1 MYRLAE
7 YDTMRDIGNARR
19 MTIKME
25 KIRLRSE
32 VMEETT
38 WDLRDL
44 FATDAQWEQE
54 LLSLPD
60 AASDIE
66 TFKGTLGQ
74 SAGQLLACLDAR
86 EALQERIGKTAA
98 YARLKQSEDST
109 NPLNIENAAKAGDIL
124 SNLSSSLSFVNSEIV
139 SLPEGSIEKYMNE
152 LPGLEPYKRSLE
164 RLIEEKAHRL
174 SPETEKVLASLG
186 EVLDSPY
193 RIYQRGK
200 LADMTFDE
208 VLDGEEQSRPLS
220 WSFYENNYEMSPDTK
235 LRRSAYAS
243 FTETLDQ
250 YKNTFAE
257 GYATEVKKQV
267 VLSRLRGYEDVTDML
282 LAPQQVSKEMYNNVL
297 DIIQKELAPHM
308 RRLAALK
315 KRELGLDK
323 LMFCDLKAPLDP
335 EFSPAI
341 TYDEACTLIREALDV
356 LGPEYGEIVERAFND
371 RWVDYADNAGKSTG
385 AFCSS
390 IYGAHSYILISW
402 ANNMRGAFTL
412 AHEVG
417 HAGHFMLAGKYQ
429 RLTNTRPSLYFIEAP
444 STMNEM
450 LLADHLLKRSDHPR
464 MRRWVILQL
473 LNTYYHNF
481 VTHLLEGE
489 LQRRVYALASNDK
502 PITAKTLSELKGA
515 ILSEFWGP
523 ELVVDEGAKLTW
535 MRQPHYYMGL
545 YPYTYAAGL
554 TASTAAAQKIREEG
568 QPAVDRW
575 LEALKSG
582 GSLAPQELMKLAGV
596 DMSGSEPIRTAV
608 SYVGSLVDELERLY
622 S

>member
-1 MYRLAE
+1 M
-7 YDTMRDIGNARR
+7 
-19 MTIKME
+19 
-25 KIRLRSE
+25 
-32 VMEETT
+32 
-38 WDLRDL
+38 
-44 FATDAQWEQE
+44 
-54 LLSLPD
+54 
-60 AASDIE
+60 
-66 TFKGTLGQ
+66 
-74 SAGQLLACLDAR
+74 
-86 EALQERIGKTAA
+86 
-98 YARLKQSEDST
+98 
-109 NPLNIENAAKAGDIL
+109 
-124 SNLSSSLSFVNSEIV
+124 
-139 SLPEGSIEKYMNE
+139 
-152 LPGLEPYKRSLE
+152 
-164 RLIEEKAHRL
+164 
-174 SPETEKVLASLG
+174 
-186 EVLDSPY
+186 DSPY
-193 RIYQRGK
+193 RIYLRGK
-200 LADMTFDE
+200 LADMKFDDA
-208 VLDGEEQSRPLS
+208 LDEEDNNRPLS
-220 WSFYENNYEMSPDTK
+220 WSFYENNYEMSSDTK
-235 LRRSAYAS
+235 LRRSAYAAFS
-243 FTETLDQ
+243 AKLND

-257 GYATEVKKQV
+257 GYAAEVKKQV
-267 VLSRLRGYEDVTDML
+267 VMSRLRGYDDVTDML
-282 LAPQQVSKEMYNNVL
+282 LNSQQVSKEMYNNVL

-341 TYDEACTLIREALDV
+341 TYEEACKLIQEALAV

-417 HAGHFMLAGKYQ
+417 HAGHFMLAGRYQ
-429 RLTNTRPSLYFIEAP
+429 SLTNTRPSLYFIEAP

-450 LLADHLLKRSDHPR
+450 LLADHLLQKSDNPR

-489 LQRRVYALASNDK
+489 LQRRVYALATKDQ
-502 PITAKTLSELKGA
+502 PITAQTLSQLKGD

-523 ELVVDEGAKLTW
+523 DLVIDEGAKLTW

-554 TASTAAAQKIREEG
+554 TASTAAAVLIREEG

-582 GSLAPQELMKLAGV
+582 GSLDPQELMKLAGV
-596 DMSGSEPIRTAV
+596 DMSGPEPIRSAV
-608 SYVGSLVDELERLY
+608 AYVGSLVDELERLY

>member
-1 MYRLAE
+1 
-7 YDTMRDIGNARR
+7 
-19 MTIKME
+19 ME
-25 KIRLRSE
+25 KIRTRAE
-32 VMEETT
+32 VDQETT

-44 FATDAQWEQE
+44 FVTDEEWEQE
-54 LLSLPD
+54 LRLLPE
-60 AASDIE
+60 AAAQIE
-66 TFKGTLGQ
+66 TFKGRLGEG
-74 SAGQLLACLDAR
+74 AEQLLACLDAR
-86 EALQERIGKTAA
+86 EALQERIGKTAS

-109 NPLNIENAAKAGDIL
+109 NPVNIENSAKAGDIL

-139 SLPEGSIEKYMNE
+139 DLPDGTVERYLEE
-152 LPGLEPYKRSLE
+152 LPGLEPYASSLK
-164 RLIEEKAHRL
+164 RLIQEKAHRL
-174 SPETEKVLASLG
+174 TPETEKVLASLG

-193 RIYQRGK
+193 RIYLRGK
-200 LADMTFDE
+200 LADMTFDDA
-208 VLDGEEQSRPLS
+208 LDGEDNNRPLS
-220 WSFYENNYEMSPDTK
+220 WSFYENNYEMSSDTK
-235 LRRSAYAS
+235 LRRSAYAAFS
-243 FTETLDQ
+243 STLNE
-250 YKNTFAE
+250 YKNMFAE

-267 VLSRLRGYEDVTDML
+267 VLSRLRGYDDVTDML
-282 LAPQQVSKEMYNNVL
+282 LSPQQVSKEMYNNVL
-297 DIIQKELAPHM
+297 DIIQQELAPHM

-356 LGPEYGEIVERAFND
+356 LGPEYGEIVERAFSD

-390 IYGAHSYILISW
+390 IYGSHSYILISW

-417 HAGHFMLAGKYQ
+417 HAGHFMLAGRYQ
-429 RLTNTRPSLYFIEAP
+429 KLTNTRPSLYFIEAP

-450 LLADHLLKRSDHPR
+450 LLADHLLKRSDNPR

-489 LQRRVYALASNDK
+489 LQRRVYALATNDE
-502 PITAKTLSELKGA
+502 PITAKTLSQLKGD

-523 ELVVDEGAKLTW
+523 DLVIDEGAKLTW

-554 TASTAAAQKIREEG
+554 TASTAAAQQIREEG
-568 QPAVDRW
+568 QPAIDRW
-575 LEALKSG
+575 LEALKAG
-582 GSLAPQELMKLAGV
+582 GSLTPQELMKLAGV
-596 DMSGSEPIRTAV
+596 DMSGPEPIRSAV
-608 SYVGSLVDELERLY
+608 AYVGSLVDELERLY

>member
-1 MYRLAE
+1 
-7 YDTMRDIGNARR
+7 
-19 MTIKME
+19 ME
-25 KIRLRSE
+25 KIRTRAE
-32 VMEETT
+32 VDQETT

-44 FATDAQWEQE
+44 FVTDVEWEQE
-54 LLSLPD
+54 LRSLPE
-60 AASDIE
+60 AAAQIE
-66 TFKGTLGQ
+66 TFKGRLGEG
-74 SAGQLLACLDAR
+74 AEQLLACLDAR
-86 EALQERIGKTAA
+86 EALQERIGKTAS

-109 NPLNIENAAKAGDIL
+109 NPVNIENSAKAGDIL

-139 SLPEGSIEKYMNE
+139 ELPDGTVERYIQE
-152 LPGLEPYKRSLE
+152 LPGLEPYARSLE
-164 RLIEEKAHRL
+164 RLIREKAHRL
-174 SPETEKVLASLG
+174 TPETEKVLASLG

-193 RIYQRGK
+193 RIYLRGK
-200 LADMTFDE
+200 LADMTFDDA
-208 VLDGEEQSRPLS
+208 LDGEDNNRPLS
-220 WSFYENNYEMSPDTK
+220 WSFYENNYEMSSDTK
-235 LRRSAYAS
+235 LRRSAYAAFS
-243 FTETLDQ
+243 STLND

-267 VLSRLRGYEDVTDML
+267 VLSRLRGYDDVTDML
-282 LAPQQVSKEMYNNVL
+282 LSPQQVSKEMYNNIL
-297 DIIQKELAPHM
+297 DIIQQELAPHM

-341 TYDEACTLIREALDV
+341 TYDEACTLIQEALDV
-356 LGPEYGEIVERAFND
+356 LGPEYGEIVECAFRD

-390 IYGAHSYILISW
+390 IYGSHSYILISW

-417 HAGHFMLAGKYQ
+417 HAGHFMLAGRYQ

-450 LLADHLLKRSDHPR
+450 LLADHLLKRSDNPR

-489 LQRRVYALASNDK
+489 LQRRVYALATNDE
-502 PITAKTLSELKGA
+502 PITAKTLSQLKGD

-523 ELVVDEGAKLTW
+523 DLVIDEGAKLTW

-554 TASTAAAQKIREEG
+554 TASTAAAQQIREEG

-575 LEALKSG
+575 LEALKAG
-582 GSLAPQELMKLAGV
+582 GSLTPQELMKLAGV
-596 DMSGSEPIRTAV
+596 DMSGPEPIRSAV
-608 SYVGSLVDELERLY
+608 AYVGSLVDELERLY

>member
-1 MYRLAE
+1 
-7 YDTMRDIGNARR
+7 
-19 MTIKME
+19 ME
-25 KIRLRSE
+25 KIRTRAE
-32 VMEETT
+32 VNPETT

-44 FATDAQWEQE
+44 FVTDVEWEQE
-54 LLSLPD
+54 LRSLPE
-60 AASDIE
+60 AAAQIE
-66 TFKGTLGQ
+66 TFKGRLGEG
-74 SAGQLLACLDAR
+74 AEQLLACLDAR
-86 EALQERIGKTAA
+86 EALQERIGKTAS

-109 NPLNIENAAKAGDIL
+109 NPVNIENSAKAGDIL

-139 SLPEGSIEKYMNE
+139 DLPDGTVERYLEE
-152 LPGLEPYKRSLE
+152 LPGLEPYARSLE
-164 RLIEEKAHRL
+164 RLIREKEHRL
-174 SPETEKVLASLG
+174 TPETEKVLASLG

-193 RIYQRGK
+193 RIYLRGK
-200 LADMTFDE
+200 LADMTFDDA
-208 VLDGEEQSRPLS
+208 LDGEDNNRPLS
-220 WSFYENNYEMSPDTK
+220 WSFYENNYEMSSDTK
-235 LRRSAYAS
+235 LRRSAYAAFS
-243 FTETLDQ
+243 STLNE

-267 VLSRLRGYEDVTDML
+267 VLSRLRGYDDVTDML
-282 LAPQQVSKEMYNNVL
+282 LSPQQVSKEMYNNVL
-297 DIIQKELAPHM
+297 DIIQQELAPHM

-356 LGPEYGEIVERAFND
+356 LGPEYGEIVERAFSD

-390 IYGAHSYILISW
+390 IYGSHSYILISW

-417 HAGHFMLAGKYQ
+417 HAGHFMLAGRYQ
-429 RLTNTRPSLYFIEAP
+429 KLTNTRPSLYFIEAP

-450 LLADHLLKRSDHPR
+450 LLADHLLKRSDNPR

-489 LQRRVYALASNDK
+489 LQRRVYALATNDE
-502 PITAKTLSELKGA
+502 PITAKTLSQLKGD

-523 ELVVDEGAKLTW
+523 DLVIDEGAKLTW

-554 TASTAAAQKIREEG
+554 TASTAAAQQIREEG

-575 LEALKSG
+575 LEALKAG
-582 GSLAPQELMKLAGV
+582 GSLTPQELMKLAGV
-596 DMSGSEPIRTAV
+596 DMSGPEPIRSAV
-608 SYVGSLVDELERLY
+608 AYVGSLVDELERLY

>member
-1 MYRLAE
+1 
-7 YDTMRDIGNARR
+7 
-19 MTIKME
+19 ME
-25 KIRLRSE
+25 KIRTRAE
-32 VMEETT
+32 VNPETT

-44 FATDAQWEQE
+44 FVTDVEWEQE
-54 LLSLPD
+54 LRSLPQ
-60 AASDIE
+60 AAAQIE
-66 TFKGTLGQ
+66 TFKGRLGEG
-74 SAGQLLACLDAR
+74 AEQLLACLDAR
-86 EALQERIGKTAA
+86 EALQERIGKTAS

-109 NPLNIENAAKAGDIL
+109 NPVNIENSAKAGDIL

-139 SLPEGSIEKYMNE
+139 DLPEGTVERYLEE
-152 LPGLEPYKRSLE
+152 LPGLEPYARSLE
-164 RLIEEKAHRL
+164 RLIREKEHRL
-174 SPETEKVLASLG
+174 TPETEKVLASLG

-193 RIYQRGK
+193 RIYLRGK
-200 LADMTFDE
+200 LADMTFDDA
-208 VLDGEEQSRPLS
+208 LDGEDNNRPLS
-220 WSFYENNYEMSPDTK
+220 WSFYENNYEMSSDTK
-235 LRRSAYAS
+235 LRRSAYAAFS
-243 FTETLDQ
+243 STLNE

-267 VLSRLRGYEDVTDML
+267 VLSRLRGYDDVTDML
-282 LAPQQVSKEMYNNVL
+282 LSPQQVSKEMYNNIL
-297 DIIQKELAPHM
+297 DIIQQELAPHM

-341 TYDEACTLIREALDV
+341 TYDEACILIREALDV
-356 LGPEYGEIVERAFND
+356 LGPEYGEIVERAFSD

-390 IYGAHSYILISW
+390 IYGSHSYILISW

-417 HAGHFMLAGKYQ
+417 HAGHFMLAGRYQ

-450 LLADHLLKRSDHPR
+450 LLADHLLKRSDNPR

-489 LQRRVYALASNDK
+489 LQRRVYARATKDE
-502 PITAKTLSELKGA
+502 PITAKTLSQLKGD

-523 ELVVDEGAKLTW
+523 DLVIDEGAKLTW

-554 TASTAAAQKIREEG
+554 TASTAAAQQIREEG

-575 LEALKSG
+575 LDALKAG
-582 GSLAPQELMKLAGV
+582 GSLTPQELMKLAGV
-596 DMSGSEPIRTAV
+596 DMSGPEPIRSAV
-608 SYVGSLVDELERLY
+608 AYVGSLVDELERLY

>member
-1 MYRLAE
+1 
-7 YDTMRDIGNARR
+7 
-19 MTIKME
+19 ME
-25 KIRLRSE
+25 KIRTRAE
-32 VMEETT
+32 VNPETT
-38 WDLRDL
+38 WDLKDL
-44 FATDAQWEQE
+44 FVTDVEWEQE
-54 LLSLPD
+54 LRSLPL
-60 AASDIE
+60 AAAQIE
-66 TFKGTLGQ
+66 TFKGRLGEG
-74 SAGQLLACLDAR
+74 AEQLLACLDAR
-86 EALQERIGKTAA
+86 EALQERIGKTAS

-109 NPLNIENAAKAGDIL
+109 NPVNIENSAKAGDIL

-139 SLPEGSIEKYMNE
+139 DLPEGTVERYLAE
-152 LPGLEPYKRSLE
+152 LPGLEPYARSLE
-164 RLIEEKAHRL
+164 RLIREKAHRL
-174 SPETEKVLASLG
+174 TPETEKVLASLG

-193 RIYQRGK
+193 RIYLRGK
-200 LADMTFDE
+200 LADMTFDDA
-208 VLDGEEQSRPLS
+208 LDGEDNNRPLS
-220 WSFYENNYEMSPDTK
+220 WSFYENNYEMSSDTK
-235 LRRSAYAS
+235 LRRSAYAAFS
-243 FTETLDQ
+243 STLND

-267 VLSRLRGYEDVTDML
+267 VLSRLRGYDDVTDML
-282 LAPQQVSKEMYNNVL
+282 LSPQQVSKEMYNNIL
-297 DIIQKELAPHM
+297 DIIQQELAPHM

-356 LGPEYGEIVERAFND
+356 LGPEYGEIVERAFSE

-390 IYGAHSYILISW
+390 IYGSHSYILISW

-417 HAGHFMLAGKYQ
+417 HAGHFMLAGRYQ

-450 LLADHLLKRSDHPR
+450 LLADHLLKRSDNPR

-489 LQRRVYALASNDK
+489 LQRRVYARATKDE
-502 PITAKTLSELKGA
+502 PITAKTLSQLKGD

-523 ELVVDEGAKLTW
+523 DLVIDEGAKLTW

-575 LEALKSG
+575 LDALKAG
-582 GSLAPQELMKLAGV
+582 GSLTPQELMKLAGV
-596 DMSGSEPIRTAV
+596 DMSGPEPIRSAV
-608 SYVGSLVDELERLY
+608 AYVGSLVDELERLY

>member
-1 MYRLAE
+1 
-7 YDTMRDIGNARR
+7 
-19 MTIKME
+19 ME
-25 KIRLRSE
+25 KIRTRAE
-32 VMEETT
+32 VNPETT
-38 WDLRDL
+38 WDLKDL
-44 FATDAQWEQE
+44 FVTDVEWEQE
-54 LLSLPD
+54 LRSLPL
-60 AASDIE
+60 AAAQIE
-66 TFKGTLGQ
+66 TFKGRLGEG
-74 SAGQLLACLDAR
+74 AEQLLACLDAR
-86 EALQERIGKTAA
+86 EALQERISKTAS

-109 NPLNIENAAKAGDIL
+109 NPVNIENSAKSGDIL

-139 SLPEGSIEKYMNE
+139 DLPEGTVERYLEE
-152 LPGLEPYKRSLE
+152 LPELEPYARSLE
-164 RLIEEKAHRL
+164 RLIREKAHRL
-174 SPETEKVLASLG
+174 TPETEKVLASLG

-193 RIYQRGK
+193 RIYLRGK
-200 LADMTFDE
+200 LADMTFDDA
-208 VLDGEEQSRPLS
+208 LDGEDNNRPLS
-220 WSFYENNYEMSPDTK
+220 WSFYENNYEMSSDTK
-235 LRRSAYAS
+235 LRRSAYVAFS
-243 FTETLDQ
+243 STLND

-267 VLSRLRGYEDVTDML
+267 VLSRLRGYDDVTDML
-282 LAPQQVSKEMYNNVL
+282 LSPQQVSKEMYNNIL
-297 DIIQKELAPHM
+297 DIIQQELAPHM

-341 TYDEACTLIREALDV
+341 TYDEACILIREALDV
-356 LGPEYGEIVERAFND
+356 LGPEYGEIVERAFRD

-390 IYGAHSYILISW
+390 IYGSHSYILISW

-417 HAGHFMLAGKYQ
+417 HAGHFMLAGRYQ
-429 RLTNTRPSLYFIEAP
+429 RLTNTRPSLYFIETP

-450 LLADHLLKRSDHPR
+450 LLADHLLKRSDNPR

-489 LQRRVYALASNDK
+489 LQRRVYARATNDE
-502 PITAKTLSELKGA
+502 PITAKTLSQLKGD

-523 ELVVDEGAKLTW
+523 DLVIDEGAKLTW

-554 TASTAAAQKIREEG
+554 TASTAAAQQIREEG

-575 LEALKSG
+575 LDALKAG
-582 GSLAPQELMKLAGV
+582 GSLTPQELMKLAGV
-596 DMSGSEPIRTAV
+596 DMSGPEPIRSAV
-608 SYVGSLVDELERLY
+608 AYVGSLVDELERLY

>member
-1 MYRLAE
+1 MN
-7 YDTMRDIGNARR
+7 IGKE
-19 MTIKME
+19 TVKMV
-25 KIRLRSE
+25 KIRTRAE
-32 VMEETT
+32 VMEEAT

-44 FATDAQWEQE
+44 FATDAEWEQE
-54 LLSLPD
+54 LMSLPE
-60 AASDIE
+60 AAAHIE
-66 TFKGTLGQ
+66 TFQGSLGQ
-74 SAGQLLACLDAR
+74 GAQQLLACLEAR
-86 EALQERIGKTAA
+86 EVLQERIGKAAA
-98 YARLKQSEDST
+98 YARLKQSEDSI
-109 NPLNIENAAKAGDIL
+109 NPANIVNAAKAGDIV
-124 SNLSSSLSFVNSEIV
+124 SSLSSSLSFISSEIV
-139 SLPEGSIEKYMNE
+139 SLPDGTIERYVEE
-152 LPGLEPYKRSLE
+152 LPALAPYKRSLE
-164 RLIEEKAHRL
+164 RLIAEKAHRL
-174 SPETEKVLASLG
+174 SPETEKVLASLS

-200 LADMTFDE
+200 LADMTFE
-208 VLDGEEQSRPLS
+208 EALDGEHESRPLS
-220 WSFYENNYEMSPDTK
+220 WSLYENNYEMSADTE
-235 LRRSAYAS
+235 LRRSAYAAFS
-243 FTETLDQ
+243 ASLNS

-257 GYATEVKKQV
+257 GYAAEVKKQL
-267 VLSRLRGYEDVTDML
+267 VLSRLRGYDDVTDML
-282 LAPQQVSKEMYNNVL
+282 LAPQQVSREMYNNVL

-341 TYDEACTLIREALDV
+341 TYDEACTLIREALEV
-356 LGPEYGEIVERAFND
+356 LGPEYGEIVERAFSE

-429 RLTNTRPSLYFIEAP
+429 RLINTRPSLYFIEAP

-450 LLADHLLKRSDHPR
+450 LLADHLLKRSDNPR

-489 LQRRVYALASNDK
+489 LQRRVYALASEDTS
-502 PITAKTLSELKGA
+502 ITAKTLSELKGA
-515 ILSEFWGP
+515 VLSEFWGP
-523 ELVVDEGAKLTW
+523 ELIVDEGAKLTW

-568 QPAVDRW
+568 QPAVERW
-575 LEALKSG
+575 LEALKAG
-582 GSLAPQELMKLAGV
+582 GSLEPLELMKLAGV
-596 DMSGSEPIRTAV
+596 NMSQPEPIRTAV
-608 SYVGSLVDELERLY
+608 AYVGTLVDELERLY

>member
-1 MYRLAE
+1 
-7 YDTMRDIGNARR
+7 
-19 MTIKME
+19 ME
-25 KIRLRSE
+25 KIRTRAE
-32 VMEETT
+32 VMVEAT
-38 WDLRDL
+38 WDLSDL
-44 FATDAQWEQE
+44 FATDAEWEQE
-54 LLSLPD
+54 LTSLPD
-60 AASDIE
+60 AAADIE
-66 TFKGTLGQ
+66 NFRGTLGQ
-74 SAGQLLACLDAR
+74 HAEQLLACLDAR
-86 EALQERIGKTAA
+86 EVLQERIGKAAA

-109 NPLNIENAAKAGDIL
+109 NPVNMENAAKAGDIL

-139 SLPEGSIEKYMNE
+139 SLPEGTIEQYLNK
-152 LPGLEPYKRSLE
+152 LPGLAPYKRSLE
-164 RLIEEKAHRL
+164 RLMEEKAHRL

-200 LADMTFDE
+200 LTDMTFNE
-208 VLDGEEQSRPLS
+208 AWDGDEQSRPLS
-220 WSFYENNYEMSPDTK
+220 WSFYENNYEMSPDTE

-243 FTETLDQ
+243 FNATLNN

-257 GYATEVKKQV
+257 GYAAEVKKQV
-267 VLSRLRGYEDVTDML
+267 VLSRLRGYDDVTDML
-282 LAPQQVSKEMYNNVL
+282 LAPQQVSKEMYTNVL
-297 DIIQKELAPHM
+297 DIIQMELAPHM

-385 AFCSS
+385 AFCSP

-429 RLTNTRPSLYFIEAP
+429 RITNTKPSLYFIEAP

-450 LLADHLLKRSDHPR
+450 LLADHLLNRSENPR

-489 LQRRVYALASNDK
+489 LQRRVYTLGANDK

-554 TASTAAAQKIREEG
+554 TASTAAAQQIREEG
-568 QPAVDRW
+568 RPAVDRW

-582 GSLAPQELMKLAGV
+582 GSLPPQELMKLAGV
-596 DMSGSEPIRTAV
+596 DMSGPEPIRTAV
-608 SYVGSLVDELERLY
+608 AYVGSLVDELERLY

>member
-1 MYRLAE
+1 
-7 YDTMRDIGNARR
+7 
-19 MTIKME
+19 ME
-25 KIRLRSE
+25 KIRTRAE
-32 VMEETT
+32 VAKETT
-38 WDLRDL
+38 WNLQDL
-44 FATDAQWEQE
+44 FATDAEWEAE
-54 LLSLPD
+54 LRSLPE
-60 AASDIE
+60 AAAHVE
-66 TFKGTLGQ
+66 AFKGRLGEG
-74 SAGQLLACLDAR
+74 AEQLLACLDAL
-86 EALQERIGKTAA
+86 EALQERIVKTAS

-109 NPLNIENAAKAGDIL
+109 NPVNIENSAKAGDIL
-124 SNLSSSLSFVNSEIV
+124 SHLSSSLSFVHSEITD
-139 SLPEGSIEKYMNE
+139 LPEGTVERYIEE
-152 LPGLEPYKRSLE
+152 LPGLQNYARSLK
-164 RLIEEKAHRL
+164 RLIKDKQHRL

-193 RIYQRGK
+193 RIYLRGK
-200 LADMTFDE
+200 LADMKFDDA
-208 VLDGEEQSRPLS
+208 LDEDDNNRPLS
-220 WSFYENNYEMSPDTK
+220 WSFYENNYEMSSDTK
-235 LRRSAYAS
+235 LRRSAYAAFS
-243 FTETLDQ
+243 AKLND

-257 GYATEVKKQV
+257 GYAAEVKKQV
-267 VLSRLRGYEDVTDML
+267 VMSRLRGYDDVTDML
-282 LAPQQVSKEMYNNVL
+282 LNSQQVSKEMYNNVL

-315 KRELGLDK
+315 KKELGLDK

-341 TYDEACTLIREALDV
+341 TYEEACKLIQEALAV

-417 HAGHFMLAGKYQ
+417 HAGHFMLAGRYQ
-429 RLTNTRPSLYFIEAP
+429 SLTNTRPSLYFIEAP

-450 LLADHLLKRSDHPR
+450 LLADHLLQKSDNPR
-464 MRRWVILQL
+464 MRRWVILQI

-489 LQRRVYALASNDK
+489 LQRRVYALATKDQ
-502 PITAKTLSELKGA
+502 PITAQTLSQLKGD

-523 ELVVDEGAKLTW
+523 DLVIDEGAKLTW

-554 TASTAAAQKIREEG
+554 TASTAAAVHIREEG

-582 GSLAPQELMKLAGV
+582 GSLDPQELMKLAGV
-596 DMSGSEPIRTAV
+596 DMSGPEPIRSAV
-608 SYVGSLVDELERLY
+608 AYVGSLVDELERLY

>member
-1 MYRLAE
+1 
-7 YDTMRDIGNARR
+7 
-19 MTIKME
+19 ME
-25 KIRLRSE
+25 KIRTRAE
-32 VMEETT
+32 VNQETT

-44 FATDAQWEQE
+44 FTTDVEWEHE
-54 LLSLPD
+54 LRSLPE
-60 AASDIE
+60 AAAQIE
-66 TFKGTLGQ
+66 TFKGRLGEG
-74 SAGQLLACLDAR
+74 AEQLLACLDAR
-86 EALQERIGKTAA
+86 EALQERIGKTAS

-109 NPLNIENAAKAGDIL
+109 NPVNIENSAKAGDIL
-124 SNLSSSLSFVNSEIV
+124 SNLSSSLSFINSEIV
-139 SLPEGSIEKYMNE
+139 DLPEGTVELYLEE
-152 LPGLEPYKRSLE
+152 LPGLEPYTRSLE
-164 RLIEEKAHRL
+164 RLIREKAHRL
-174 SPETEKVLASLG
+174 TPETEKVLASLG

-193 RIYQRGK
+193 RIYLRGK
-200 LADMTFDE
+200 LADMTFDDA
-208 VLDGEEQSRPLS
+208 LDGEDNNRPLS
-220 WSFYENNYEMSPDTK
+220 WSFYENNYEMSSDTK
-235 LRRSAYAS
+235 LRRSAYAAFS
-243 FTETLDQ
+243 STLNE

-267 VLSRLRGYEDVTDML
+267 VLSRLRGYDDVTDML
-282 LAPQQVSKEMYNNVL
+282 LSPQQVSKEMYNNVL
-297 DIIQKELAPHM
+297 DIIQQELAPHM

-341 TYDEACTLIREALDV
+341 TYDEACTLIREALAV
-356 LGPEYGEIVERAFND
+356 LGPEYGEIVERSFSD

-390 IYGAHSYILISW
+390 IYGSHSYILISW

-417 HAGHFMLAGKYQ
+417 HAGHFMLAGRYQ
-429 RLTNTRPSLYFIEAP
+429 KLTNTRPSLYFIEAP

-450 LLADHLLKRSDHPR
+450 LLADHLLKRSDNPR

-489 LQRRVYALASNDK
+489 LQRRVYALATNDE
-502 PITAKTLSELKGA
+502 PITAKTLSQLKGD

-523 ELVVDEGAKLTW
+523 DLVIDEGAKLTW

-554 TASTAAAQKIREEG
+554 TASTAAAQQIREEG

-575 LEALKSG
+575 LDALKAG
-582 GSLAPQELMKLAGV
+582 GSLTPQELMKLAGV
-596 DMSGSEPIRTAV
+596 DMSGPEPIRSAV
-608 SYVGSLVDELERLY
+608 AYVGSLVDELERLY

>member
-1 MYRLAE
+1 
-7 YDTMRDIGNARR
+7 
-19 MTIKME
+19 ME
-25 KIRLRSE
+25 KIRTRAE
-32 VMEETT
+32 VKPETT
-38 WDLRDL
+38 WDLKDL
-44 FATDAQWEQE
+44 FVTDVEWEQE
-54 LLSLPD
+54 LRSLPQ
-60 AASDIE
+60 AAAQIE
-66 TFKGTLGQ
+66 TFKGRLGEG
-74 SAGQLLACLDAR
+74 AEQLLACLDAR
-86 EALQERIGKTAA
+86 EALQERISKTAS

-109 NPLNIENAAKAGDIL
+109 NPVNIENSAKAGDIL

-139 SLPEGSIEKYMNE
+139 DLPEGTVERYLEE
-152 LPGLEPYKRSLE
+152 LPGLEPYARSLE
-164 RLIEEKAHRL
+164 RLIREKAHL
-174 SPETEKVLASLG
+174 LTPETERVLASLG

-193 RIYQRGK
+193 RIYLRGK
-200 LADMTFDE
+200 LADMTFDDA
-208 VLDGEEQSRPLS
+208 LDGEDNNRPLS
-220 WSFYENNYEMSPDTK
+220 WSFYENNYEMSSDTK
-235 LRRSAYAS
+235 LRRSAYAAFS
-243 FTETLDQ
+243 STLNDYQ
-250 YKNTFAE
+250 NTFAE

-267 VLSRLRGYEDVTDML
+267 VLSRLRGYDDVTDML
-282 LAPQQVSKEMYNNVL
+282 LSPQQVSKEMYNNVL
-297 DIIQKELAPHM
+297 DIIQQELAPHM

-341 TYDEACTLIREALDV
+341 TYDEACILIREALDV
-356 LGPEYGEIVERAFND
+356 LGPEYGEIVERAFSD

-390 IYGAHSYILISW
+390 IYGSHSYILISW

-417 HAGHFMLAGKYQ
+417 HAGHFMLAGRYQ

-450 LLADHLLKRSDHPR
+450 LLADHLLKRSDNPR

-489 LQRRVYALASNDK
+489 LQRRVYARATKDE
-502 PITAKTLSELKGA
+502 PITAKTLSQLKGD

-523 ELVVDEGAKLTW
+523 DLVIDEGAKLTW

-554 TASTAAAQKIREEG
+554 TASTAAAQQIREEG

-575 LEALKSG
+575 LDALKAG
-582 GSLAPQELMKLAGV
+582 GSLTPQELMKLAGV
-596 DMSGSEPIRTAV
+596 DMSGPEPIRSAV
-608 SYVGSLVDELERLY
+608 AYVGSLVDELERLY

>member
-1 MYRLAE
+1 
-7 YDTMRDIGNARR
+7 
-19 MTIKME
+19 ME
-25 KIRLRSE
+25 KIRTRAE
-32 VMEETT
+32 VNQETT
-38 WDLRDL
+38 WDLKDL
-44 FATDAQWEQE
+44 FVTDVEWEQE
-54 LLSLPD
+54 LRSLPQ
-60 AASDIE
+60 AAAQIE
-66 TFKGTLGQ
+66 TFKGRLGEG
-74 SAGQLLACLDAR
+74 AEQLLACLDAR
-86 EALQERIGKTAA
+86 EALQERIGKTAS

-109 NPLNIENAAKAGDIL
+109 NPVNIENSAKAGDIL

-139 SLPEGSIEKYMNE
+139 DLPDGTVERYIQE
-152 LPGLEPYKRSLE
+152 LPGLEPYARSLE
-164 RLIEEKAHRL
+164 RLIREKAHRL
-174 SPETEKVLASLG
+174 TPETEKVLASLG

-193 RIYQRGK
+193 RIYLRGK
-200 LADMTFDE
+200 LADMTFDDA
-208 VLDGEEQSRPLS
+208 LDGEDNNRPLS
-220 WSFYENNYEMSPDTK
+220 WSFYENNYEMSSDTK
-235 LRRSAYAS
+235 LRRSAYAAFS
-243 FTETLDQ
+243 STLND

-267 VLSRLRGYEDVTDML
+267 VLSRLRGYDDVTDML
-282 LAPQQVSKEMYNNVL
+282 LRPQQVSKEMYNNIL
-297 DIIQKELAPHM
+297 DIIQQELAPHM

-341 TYDEACTLIREALDV
+341 TYDEACILIREALDV
-356 LGPEYGEIVERAFND
+356 LGPEYGEIVERAFSD

-390 IYGAHSYILISW
+390 IYGSHSYILISW

-417 HAGHFMLAGKYQ
+417 HAGHFMLAGRYQ
-429 RLTNTRPSLYFIEAP
+429 KLTNTRPSLYFIEAP

-450 LLADHLLKRSDHPR
+450 LLADHLLKRSDNPR

-489 LQRRVYALASNDK
+489 LQRRVYARATNDE
-502 PITAKTLSELKGA
+502 PITAKTLSQLKGD

-523 ELVVDEGAKLTW
+523 DLVIDEGAKLTW

-554 TASTAAAQKIREEG
+554 TASTAAAQQIREEG

-575 LEALKSG
+575 LEALKAG
-582 GSLAPQELMKLAGV
+582 GSLTPQELMKLAGV
-596 DMSGSEPIRTAV
+596 DMSGPEPIRSAV
-608 SYVGSLVDELERLY
+608 AYVGSLVDELERLY

>member
-1 MYRLAE
+1 
-7 YDTMRDIGNARR
+7 
-19 MTIKME
+19 ME
-25 KIRLRSE
+25 KIRTRAE
-32 VMEETT
+32 VDQETT

-44 FATDAQWEQE
+44 FVTDVEWEQE
-54 LLSLPD
+54 LRSLPE
-60 AASDIE
+60 AAAQIE
-66 TFKGTLGQ
+66 TFKGRLGEG
-74 SAGQLLACLDAR
+74 AEQLLACLDAR
-86 EALQERIGKTAA
+86 EALQERIGKTAS

-109 NPLNIENAAKAGDIL
+109 NPVNIENSAKAGDIL

-139 SLPEGSIEKYMNE
+139 ELPDGTVERYIQE
-152 LPGLEPYKRSLE
+152 LPGLEPYARSLE
-164 RLIEEKAHRL
+164 RLIREKAHRL
-174 SPETEKVLASLG
+174 TPETEKVLASLG

-193 RIYQRGK
+193 RIYLRGK
-200 LADMTFDE
+200 LADMTFDDA
-208 VLDGEEQSRPLS
+208 LDGEDNNRPLS
-220 WSFYENNYEMSPDTK
+220 WSFYENNYEMSSDTK
-235 LRRSAYAS
+235 LRRSAYAAFS
-243 FTETLDQ
+243 STLND

-267 VLSRLRGYEDVTDML
+267 VLSRLRGYDDVTDML
-282 LAPQQVSKEMYNNVL
+282 LSPQQVSKEMYNNIL
-297 DIIQKELAPHM
+297 DIIQQELAPHM

-356 LGPEYGEIVERAFND
+356 LGPEYGEIVERAFRD

-390 IYGAHSYILISW
+390 IYGSHSYILISW

-417 HAGHFMLAGKYQ
+417 HAGHFMLAGRYQ

-450 LLADHLLKRSDHPR
+450 LLADHLLKRSDNPR

-489 LQRRVYALASNDK
+489 LQRRVYARATNDE
-502 PITAKTLSELKGA
+502 PITAKTLSQLKGD

-523 ELVVDEGAKLTW
+523 DLVIDEGAKLTW

-554 TASTAAAQKIREEG
+554 TASTAAAQQIREEG

-575 LEALKSG
+575 LEALKAG
-582 GSLAPQELMKLAGV
+582 GSLTPQELMKLAGV
-596 DMSGSEPIRTAV
+596 DMSGPEPIRSAV
-608 SYVGSLVDELERLY
+608 AYVGSLVDELERLY

>member
-1 MYRLAE
+1 
-7 YDTMRDIGNARR
+7 
-19 MTIKME
+19 ME
-25 KIRLRSE
+25 KIRTRAE
-32 VMEETT
+32 VNQETT

-44 FATDAQWEQE
+44 FVTDVEWEQE
-54 LLSLPD
+54 LRSLPE
-60 AASDIE
+60 AAAQIE
-66 TFKGTLGQ
+66 TFKGRLGEG
-74 SAGQLLACLDAR
+74 AEQLLACLDAR
-86 EALQERIGKTAA
+86 EALQERIGKTAS

-109 NPLNIENAAKAGDIL
+109 NPVNIENSAKAGDIL

-139 SLPEGSIEKYMNE
+139 DLPDGTVERYIQE
-152 LPGLEPYKRSLE
+152 LPGLEPYARSLK
-164 RLIEEKAHRL
+164 RLIQEKAHRL
-174 SPETEKVLASLG
+174 TPETEKVLASLG

-193 RIYQRGK
+193 RIYLRGK
-200 LADMTFDE
+200 LADMTFEDA
-208 VLDGEEQSRPLS
+208 LDGEDNNRPLS
-220 WSFYENNYEMSPDTK
+220 WSFYENNYEMSSDTK
-235 LRRSAYAS
+235 LRRSAYAAFS
-243 FTETLDQ
+243 STLNE

-267 VLSRLRGYEDVTDML
+267 VLSRLRGYDDVTDML
-282 LAPQQVSKEMYNNVL
+282 LSPQQVSKEMYNNVL
-297 DIIQKELAPHM
+297 DIIQQELAPHM

-390 IYGAHSYILISW
+390 IYGSHSYILISW

-417 HAGHFMLAGKYQ
+417 HAGHFMLAGRYQ
-429 RLTNTRPSLYFIEAP
+429 KLTNTRPSLYFIEAP

-450 LLADHLLKRSDHPR
+450 LLADHLLKRSDNPR

-489 LQRRVYALASNDK
+489 LQRRVYALATNDE
-502 PITAKTLSELKGA
+502 PITAKTLSQLKGD

-523 ELVVDEGAKLTW
+523 DLVIDEGAKLTW

-554 TASTAAAQKIREEG
+554 TASTAAAQQIREEG

-575 LEALKSG
+575 LEALKAG
-582 GSLAPQELMKLAGV
+582 GSLTPQELMKLAGV
-596 DMSGSEPIRTAV
+596 DMSGPEPIRSAV
-608 SYVGSLVDELERLY
+608 AYVGSLVDELERLY

>member
-1 MYRLAE
+1 
-7 YDTMRDIGNARR
+7 
-19 MTIKME
+19 ME
-25 KIRLRSE
+25 KIRTRAE
-32 VMEETT
+32 VNPETT

-44 FATDAQWEQE
+44 FVNDVEWEQE
-54 LLSLPD
+54 LRSLPQ
-60 AASDIE
+60 AAAQIE
-66 TFKGTLGQ
+66 TFKGRLGEG
-74 SAGQLLACLDAR
+74 AEQLLACLDAR
-86 EALQERIGKTAA
+86 EALQERIAKTAS

-109 NPLNIENAAKAGDIL
+109 NPVNIENSAKAGDIL

-139 SLPEGSIEKYMNE
+139 DLPEGTVERYLEE
-152 LPGLEPYKRSLE
+152 LPGLEPYARSLE
-164 RLIEEKAHRL
+164 RLIREKEHRL
-174 SPETEKVLASLG
+174 TPETEKVLASLG

-193 RIYQRGK
+193 RIYLRGK
-200 LADMTFDE
+200 LADMTFDDA
-208 VLDGEEQSRPLS
+208 LDGEDNNRPLS
-220 WSFYENNYEMSPDTK
+220 WSFYENNYEMSSDTK
-235 LRRSAYAS
+235 LRRSAYAAFS
-243 FTETLDQ
+243 SKLND

-267 VLSRLRGYEDVTDML
+267 VLSRLRGYDDVTDML
-282 LAPQQVSKEMYNNVL
+282 LSPQQVSKEMYNNIL
-297 DIIQKELAPHM
+297 DIIQRELAPHM

-356 LGPEYGEIVERAFND
+356 LGPEYGEIVERAFSD

-390 IYGAHSYILISW
+390 IYGSHSYILISW

-417 HAGHFMLAGKYQ
+417 HAGHFMLAGRYQ

-450 LLADHLLKRSDHPR
+450 LLADHLLKRSDNPR

-489 LQRRVYALASNDK
+489 LQRRVYARATKDE
-502 PITAKTLSELKGA
+502 PITAKTLSQLKGD

-523 ELVVDEGAKLTW
+523 DLVIDEGAKLTW

-554 TASTAAAQKIREEG
+554 TASTAAAQQIREEG

-575 LEALKSG
+575 LDALKAG
-582 GSLAPQELMKLAGV
+582 GSLTPQELMKLAGV
-596 DMSGSEPIRTAV
+596 DMSGPEPIRSAV
-608 SYVGSLVDELERLY
+608 AYVGSLVDELERLY

>member
-1 MYRLAE
+1 MV
-7 YDTMRDIGNARR
+7 
-19 MTIKME
+19 
-25 KIRLRSE
+25 KIRTRAE
-32 VMEETT
+32 VLEETT

-44 FATDAQWEQE
+44 FATDAEWEQE
-54 LLSLPD
+54 LMSLPE
-60 AASDIE
+60 AAAHIE
-66 TFKGTLGQ
+66 TMQGALGQ
-74 SAGQLLACLDAR
+74 SAQQLLACLEAR
-86 EALQERIGKTAA
+86 ETLQERIGKAAA
-98 YARLKQSEDST
+98 YAHLKQSEDGI
-109 NPLNIENAAKAGDIL
+109 NPVNIVNAAKAGDIV
-124 SNLSSSLSFVNSEIV
+124 SGLSSSLSFISSEIV
-139 SLPEGSIEKYMNE
+139 SLPEGTIERYVQE
-152 LPGLEPYKRSLE
+152 LPALEPYKRSLD
-164 RLIEEKAHRL
+164 RLIAEKAHRL
-174 SPETEKVLASLG
+174 APETEKVLASLS
-186 EVLDSPY
+186 EVLGSPY

-208 VLDGEEQSRPLS
+208 AMDGEQESRPLS
-220 WSFYENNYEMSPDTK
+220 WSLYENDYEMSADTE
-235 LRRSAYAS
+235 LRRSAYAAFS
-243 FTETLDQ
+243 ASLNN

-257 GYATEVKKQV
+257 GYAAEVKKQV
-267 VLSRLRGYEDVTDML
+267 VLSRLRGYGDVTEML
-282 LAPQQVSKEMYNNVL
+282 LAPQQVSREMYDNVL
-297 DIIQKELAPHM
+297 DIIQEQLAPHM

-341 TYDEACTLIREALDV
+341 TYEEACTLIREALEV
-356 LGPEYGEIVERAFND
+356 LGPEYGGIVERAFSE
-371 RWVDYADNAGKSTG
+371 RWVDYADNTGKSTG

-429 RLTNTRPSLYFIEAP
+429 RLINIRPSLYFIEAP

-450 LLADHLLKRSDHPR
+450 LLADHLLKRSDNPR

-489 LQRRVYALASNDK
+489 LQRRVYALATEDA
-502 PITAKTLSELKGA
+502 PITAKLLSELKGE

-523 ELVVDEGAKLTW
+523 ELIVDEGAKLTW

-554 TASTAAAQKIREEG
+554 TASTAVAQKIREEG
-568 QPAVDRW
+568 QPAVERW
-575 LEALKSG
+575 LQALKAG
-582 GSLAPQELMKLAGV
+582 GSLEPLELMKLAGV
-596 DMSGSEPIRTAV
+596 DLSQPEPIRTAV
-608 SYVGSLVDELERLY
+608 AYVGTLVDELERLY

>member
-1 MYRLAE
+1 
-7 YDTMRDIGNARR
+7 
-19 MTIKME
+19 ME
-25 KIRLRSE
+25 KIRTRAE
-32 VMEETT
+32 VNPETT
-38 WDLRDL
+38 WDLKDL
-44 FATDAQWEQE
+44 FVTDVEWEQE
-54 LLSLPD
+54 LRSLHE
-60 AASDIE
+60 AAAQIE
-66 TFKGTLGQ
+66 TFKGRLGEG
-74 SAGQLLACLDAR
+74 AKQLLACLDAR
-86 EALQERIGKTAA
+86 EALQERIGKTAS

-109 NPLNIENAAKAGDIL
+109 NPVNIENSAKAGDIL

-139 SLPEGSIEKYMNE
+139 DLPEGTVERYLEE
-152 LPGLEPYKRSLE
+152 LPGLQPYARSLE
-164 RLIEEKAHRL
+164 RLIREKAHRL
-174 SPETEKVLASLG
+174 TPETEKVLASLG

-193 RIYQRGK
+193 RIYLRGK
-200 LADMTFDE
+200 LADMTFDDA
-208 VLDGEEQSRPLS
+208 LDGEDNNRPLS
-220 WSFYENNYEMSPDTK
+220 WSFYENNYEMSSDTK
-235 LRRSAYAS
+235 LRRSAYAAFS
-243 FTETLDQ
+243 STLND

-267 VLSRLRGYEDVTDML
+267 VLSRLRGYDDVTDML
-282 LAPQQVSKEMYNNVL
+282 LSPQQVSKEMYNNIL
-297 DIIQKELAPHM
+297 DIIQQELAPHM

-356 LGPEYGEIVERAFND
+356 LGPEYGEIVERAFSE

-390 IYGAHSYILISW
+390 IYGSHSYILISW

-417 HAGHFMLAGKYQ
+417 HAGHFMLAGRYQ

-450 LLADHLLKRSDHPR
+450 LLADHLLKRSDNPR

-489 LQRRVYALASNDK
+489 LQRRVYARATNDE
-502 PITAKTLSELKGA
+502 PITAKTLSQLKGD

-523 ELVVDEGAKLTW
+523 DLVIDEGAKLTW

-554 TASTAAAQKIREEG
+554 TASTAAAQQIREEG

-575 LEALKSG
+575 LEALKAG
-582 GSLAPQELMKLAGV
+582 GSLTPQELMKLAGV
-596 DMSGSEPIRTAV
+596 DMSGTEPIRSAV
-608 SYVGSLVDELERLY
+608 AYVGSLVDELERLY

>member
-1 MYRLAE
+1 
-7 YDTMRDIGNARR
+7 
-19 MTIKME
+19 ME
-25 KIRLRSE
+25 KIRTRAE
-32 VMEETT
+32 VNPETT

-44 FATDAQWEQE
+44 FVTDVEWEQE
-54 LLSLPD
+54 LRSLPE
-60 AASDIE
+60 AAAQIE
-66 TFKGTLGQ
+66 TFKGRLGEG
-74 SAGQLLACLDAR
+74 AEQLLACLDAR
-86 EALQERIGKTAA
+86 EALQERIGKTAS

-109 NPLNIENAAKAGDIL
+109 NPVNIENSAKAGDIL

-139 SLPEGSIEKYMNE
+139 DLPEGTVERYLEE
-152 LPGLEPYKRSLE
+152 LPGLQPYARSLE
-164 RLIEEKAHRL
+164 RLIREKAHRL
-174 SPETEKVLASLG
+174 TPETEKVLASLG

-193 RIYQRGK
+193 RIYLRGK
-200 LADMTFDE
+200 LADMTFDDA
-208 VLDGEEQSRPLS
+208 LDGEDNNRPLS
-220 WSFYENNYEMSPDTK
+220 WSFYENNYEMSSDTK
-235 LRRSAYAS
+235 LRRSAYAAFS
-243 FTETLDQ
+243 STLND

-267 VLSRLRGYEDVTDML
+267 VLSRLRGYDDVTDML
-282 LAPQQVSKEMYNNVL
+282 LSPQQVSKEMYNNIL
-297 DIIQKELAPHM
+297 DIIQQELAPHM

-356 LGPEYGEIVERAFND
+356 LGPEYGEIVERAFSD

-390 IYGAHSYILISW
+390 IYGSHSYILISW

-417 HAGHFMLAGKYQ
+417 HAGHFMLAGRYQ

-450 LLADHLLKRSDHPR
+450 LLADHLLKRSDNPR

-489 LQRRVYALASNDK
+489 LQRRVYARATNDE
-502 PITAKTLSELKGA
+502 PITAKTLSQLKGD

-523 ELVVDEGAKLTW
+523 DLVIDEGAKLTW

-554 TASTAAAQKIREEG
+554 TASTAAAQQIREEG

-575 LEALKSG
+575 LEALKAG
-582 GSLAPQELMKLAGV
+582 GSLTPQELMKLAGV
-596 DMSGSEPIRTAV
+596 DMSGPEPIRSAV
-608 SYVGSLVDELERLY
+608 AYVGSLVDELERLY

>member
-1 MYRLAE
+1 
-7 YDTMRDIGNARR
+7 
-19 MTIKME
+19 ME
-25 KIRLRSE
+25 KIRTRAE
-32 VMEETT
+32 VAEETT
-38 WDLRDL
+38 WNLQDL
-44 FATDAQWEQE
+44 FATDTEWDAE
-54 LLSLPD
+54 LSALPE
-60 AASDIE
+60 AAAHVE
-66 TFKGTLGQ
+66 TFKGRLGE
-74 SAGQLLACLDAR
+74 GPEQLLACLDAL
-86 EALQERIGKTAA
+86 EALQERIVKTAS

-109 NPLNIENAAKAGDIL
+109 NPVNIENSAKAGDIL
-124 SNLSSSLSFVNSEIV
+124 SHLSSSLSFVHSEITD
-139 SLPEGSIEKYMNE
+139 LPEGTMERYTEE
-152 LPGLEPYKRSLE
+152 LPGLQPYARSLN
-164 RLIEEKAHRL
+164 RLIKDKKHRL

-193 RIYQRGK
+193 RIYLRGK
-200 LADMTFDE
+200 LADMKFEDALDE
-208 VLDGEEQSRPLS
+208 EDNNRPLS
-220 WSFYENNYEMSPDTK
+220 WSFYENNYEMSSDTK
-235 LRRSAYAS
+235 LRRSAYTAFS
-243 FTETLDQ
+243 AKLND

-267 VLSRLRGYEDVTDML
+267 VMSRLRGYDDVADML
-282 LAPQQVSKEMYNNVL
+282 LNSQQVSKEMYNNVL

-341 TYDEACTLIREALDV
+341 TYEEACKLIQEALAV

-417 HAGHFMLAGKYQ
+417 HAGHFMLAGRYQ

-450 LLADHLLKRSDHPR
+450 LLADHLLQRSDNPR

-489 LQRRVYALASNDK
+489 LQRRVYALATKDQ
-502 PITAKTLSELKGA
+502 PITAQTLSQLKGD
-515 ILSEFWGP
+515 ILAEFWGP
-523 ELVVDEGAKLTW
+523 ELVIDEGAKLTW

-554 TASTAAAQKIREEG
+554 TASTAAAVRIREEG

-582 GSLAPQELMKLAGV
+582 GSLDPQELMKLAGV
-596 DMSGSEPIRTAV
+596 DMSGPEPIRSAV
-608 SYVGSLVDELERLY
+608 AYVGSLVDELERLY

>member
-1 MYRLAE
+1 
-7 YDTMRDIGNARR
+7 
-19 MTIKME
+19 ME
-25 KIRLRSE
+25 KIRTRAE
-32 VMEETT
+32 VNPETT
-38 WDLRDL
+38 WDLKDL
-44 FATDAQWEQE
+44 FVTDVEWEQE
-54 LLSLPD
+54 LRSLPE
-60 AASDIE
+60 AAAQIE
-66 TFKGTLGQ
+66 TFKGRLGEG
-74 SAGQLLACLDAR
+74 AEQLLACLDAR
-86 EALQERIGKTAA
+86 EALQERIGKTAS

-109 NPLNIENAAKAGDIL
+109 NPVNIENSAKAGDIL

-139 SLPEGSIEKYMNE
+139 DLPEGTVERYLEE
-152 LPGLEPYKRSLE
+152 LPGLEPYARSLE
-164 RLIEEKAHRL
+164 RLIREKEHRL
-174 SPETEKVLASLG
+174 TPETEKVLASLG
-186 EVLDSPY
+186 KVLDSPY
-193 RIYQRGK
+193 RIYLRGK
-200 LADMTFDE
+200 LADMTFDDA
-208 VLDGEEQSRPLS
+208 LDGEDNNRPLS
-220 WSFYENNYEMSPDTK
+220 WSFYENNYEMSSDTK
-235 LRRSAYAS
+235 LRRSAYAAFS
-243 FTETLDQ
+243 STLND

-267 VLSRLRGYEDVTDML
+267 VLSRLRGYDDVTDML
-282 LAPQQVSKEMYNNVL
+282 LSRQQVSKEMYNNIL
-297 DIIQKELAPHM
+297 DIIQQELAPHM

-356 LGPEYGEIVERAFND
+356 LGPEYGEIVERAFSD

-390 IYGAHSYILISW
+390 IYGSHSYILISW

-417 HAGHFMLAGKYQ
+417 HAGHFMLAGRYQ

-450 LLADHLLKRSDHPR
+450 LLADHLLKRSDNPR

-489 LQRRVYALASNDK
+489 LQRRVYARATNDE
-502 PITAKTLSELKGA
+502 PITAKTLSQLKGD

-523 ELVVDEGAKLTW
+523 DLVIDEGAKLTW

-554 TASTAAAQKIREEG
+554 TASTAAAQQIREEG

-575 LEALKSG
+575 LDALKAG
-582 GSLAPQELMKLAGV
+582 GSLTPQELMKLAGV
-596 DMSGSEPIRTAV
+596 DMSGPEPIRSAV
-608 SYVGSLVDELERLY
+608 TYVGSLVDELERLY

>member
-1 MYRLAE
+1 
-7 YDTMRDIGNARR
+7 
-19 MTIKME
+19 ME
-25 KIRLRSE
+25 KIRTRAE
-32 VMEETT
+32 VAEETT
-38 WDLRDL
+38 WNLRDL
-44 FATDAQWEQE
+44 FATDAEWEAE
-54 LLSLPD
+54 LRSLPE
-60 AASDIE
+60 AAAHVE
-66 TFKGTLGQ
+66 AFKGRLSEG
-74 SAGQLLACLDAR
+74 AEQLLACLDAS
-86 EALQERIGKTAA
+86 EALQERIVKTAS

-109 NPLNIENAAKAGDIL
+109 NPVNIENSAKAGDIL
-124 SNLSSSLSFVNSEIV
+124 SHLSSSLSFVHSEITD
-139 SLPEGSIEKYMNE
+139 LPEGTVERYIEE
-152 LPGLEPYKRSLE
+152 LPGLQNYARSLK
-164 RLIEEKAHRL
+164 RLIKDKQHRL

-193 RIYQRGK
+193 RIYLRGK
-200 LADMTFDE
+200 LADMKFDDA
-208 VLDGEEQSRPLS
+208 LDEEDNNRPLS
-220 WSFYENNYEMSPDTK
+220 WSFYENNYEMSSDTK
-235 LRRSAYAS
+235 LRRSAYAAFS
-243 FTETLDQ
+243 AKLND

-257 GYATEVKKQV
+257 GYAAEVKKQV
-267 VLSRLRGYEDVTDML
+267 VMSRLRGYDDVTDML
-282 LAPQQVSKEMYNNVL
+282 LNSQQVSKEMYNNVL

-341 TYDEACTLIREALDV
+341 TYEEACKLIQEALAV

-417 HAGHFMLAGKYQ
+417 HAGHFMLAGRYQ
-429 RLTNTRPSLYFIEAP
+429 SLTNTRPSLYFIEAP

-450 LLADHLLKRSDHPR
+450 LLADHLLQKSDNPR

-489 LQRRVYALASNDK
+489 LQRRVYALATKDQ
-502 PITAKTLSELKGA
+502 PITAQTLSQLKGD

-523 ELVVDEGAKLTW
+523 DLVIDEGAKLTW

-554 TASTAAAQKIREEG
+554 TASTAAAVHIREEG

-582 GSLAPQELMKLAGV
+582 GSLDPQELMKLAGV
-596 DMSGSEPIRTAV
+596 DMSGPEPIRSAV
-608 SYVGSLVDELERLY
+608 AYVGSLVDELERLY

>member
-1 MYRLAE
+1 
-7 YDTMRDIGNARR
+7 
-19 MTIKME
+19 ME
-25 KIRLRSE
+25 KIRTRAE
-32 VMEETT
+32 VDQETT

-44 FATDAQWEQE
+44 FVTDVEWEQE
-54 LLSLPD
+54 LRSLPG
-60 AASDIE
+60 AAAQIE
-66 TFKGTLGQ
+66 MFKGRLGE
-74 SAGQLLACLDAR
+74 GPEQLLACLDAR
-86 EALQERIGKTAA
+86 EALQERIGKTAS
-98 YARLKQSEDST
+98 YARLMQSEDST
-109 NPLNIENAAKAGDIL
+109 NPVNIENSAKAGDIL

-139 SLPEGSIEKYMNE
+139 ELPDGTVERYIQE
-152 LPGLEPYKRSLE
+152 LPGLEPYARSLE
-164 RLIEEKAHRL
+164 RLIREKAHRL
-174 SPETEKVLASLG
+174 TPETEKVLASLG

-193 RIYQRGK
+193 RIYLRGK
-200 LADMTFDE
+200 LADMTFDDA
-208 VLDGEEQSRPLS
+208 LDGEDNTRPLS
-220 WSFYENNYEMSPDTK
+220 WSFYENNYEMSSDTK
-235 LRRSAYAS
+235 LRRSAYAAFS
-243 FTETLDQ
+243 STLND

-267 VLSRLRGYEDVTDML
+267 VLSRLRGYDDVTDML
-282 LAPQQVSKEMYNNVL
+282 LSPQQVSKEMYNNVL
-297 DIIQKELAPHM
+297 DIIQQELAPHM

-356 LGPEYGEIVERAFND
+356 LGPEYGEIVERAFSE

-390 IYGAHSYILISW
+390 IYGSHSYILISW

-417 HAGHFMLAGKYQ
+417 HAGHFMLAGRYQ

-450 LLADHLLKRSDHPR
+450 LLADHLLKRSDNPR

-489 LQRRVYALASNDK
+489 LQRRVYARATNDE
-502 PITAKTLSELKGA
+502 PITAKTLSQLKGD

-523 ELVVDEGAKLTW
+523 DLVIDEGAKLTW

-554 TASTAAAQKIREEG
+554 TASTAAAQQIREEG

-575 LEALKSG
+575 LEALKAG
-582 GSLAPQELMKLAGV
+582 GSLTPQELMKLAGV
-596 DMSGSEPIRTAV
+596 DMSGPEPIRYAV
-608 SYVGSLVDELERLY
+608 AYVGSLVDELERLY

>member
-1 MYRLAE
+1 
-7 YDTMRDIGNARR
+7 
-19 MTIKME
+19 ME
-25 KIRLRSE
+25 KIRTRAE
-32 VMEETT
+32 VDQETT

-44 FATDAQWEQE
+44 FVTDVEWEQE
-54 LLSLPD
+54 LRSLPE
-60 AASDIE
+60 AAAQIE
-66 TFKGTLGQ
+66 TFKGRLGEG
-74 SAGQLLACLDAR
+74 AEQLLACLDAR
-86 EALQERIGKTAA
+86 EALQERIGKTAS
-98 YARLKQSEDST
+98 YARLKHSEDST
-109 NPLNIENAAKAGDIL
+109 NPVNIENSAKAGDIL

-139 SLPEGSIEKYMNE
+139 ELPDGTVERYIQE
-152 LPGLEPYKRSLE
+152 LPGLEPYARSLE
-164 RLIEEKAHRL
+164 RLIREKSHRL
-174 SPETEKVLASLG
+174 TPETEKVLASLG

-193 RIYQRGK
+193 RIYLRGK
-200 LADMTFDE
+200 LADMTFDDA
-208 VLDGEEQSRPLS
+208 LDGEDNNRPLS
-220 WSFYENNYEMSPDTK
+220 WSFYENNYEMSSDTK
-235 LRRSAYAS
+235 LRRFAYAAFS
-243 FTETLDQ
+243 STLND

-267 VLSRLRGYEDVTDML
+267 VLSRLRGYDDVTDML
-282 LAPQQVSKEMYNNVL
+282 LSPQQVSKEMYNNIL
-297 DIIQKELAPHM
+297 DIIQQELAPHM

-356 LGPEYGEIVERAFND
+356 LGPEYGEIVERAFRD

-390 IYGAHSYILISW
+390 IYGSHSYILISW

-417 HAGHFMLAGKYQ
+417 HAGHFMLAGRYQ

-450 LLADHLLKRSDHPR
+450 LLADHLLKRSDNPR

-489 LQRRVYALASNDK
+489 LQRRVYARATNDE
-502 PITAKTLSELKGA
+502 PITAKTLSQLKGD

-523 ELVVDEGAKLTW
+523 DLVIDEGAKLTW

-554 TASTAAAQKIREEG
+554 TASTAAAQQIREEG

-575 LEALKSG
+575 LEALKAG
-582 GSLAPQELMKLAGV
+582 GSLTPQELMKLAGV
-596 DMSGSEPIRTAV
+596 DMSGPEPIRSAV
-608 SYVGSLVDELERLY
+608 AYVGSLVDELERLY

>member
-1 MYRLAE
+1 
-7 YDTMRDIGNARR
+7 
-19 MTIKME
+19 ME
-25 KIRLRSE
+25 KIRTRAE
-32 VMEETT
+32 VNPETT
-38 WDLRDL
+38 WDLKDL
-44 FATDAQWEQE
+44 FVTDVEWEQE
-54 LLSLPD
+54 LRSLPL
-60 AASDIE
+60 AAAQIE
-66 TFKGTLGQ
+66 TFKGRLGEG
-74 SAGQLLACLDAR
+74 AEQLLACLDAR
-86 EALQERIGKTAA
+86 EALQERIGKTAS

-109 NPLNIENAAKAGDIL
+109 NPVNIENSAKAGDIL

-139 SLPEGSIEKYMNE
+139 DLPEGTVERYLEE
-152 LPGLEPYKRSLE
+152 LPGLQPYARSLD
-164 RLIEEKAHRL
+164 RLIREKAHRL
-174 SPETEKVLASLG
+174 TPETEKVLASLG

-193 RIYQRGK
+193 RIYLRGK
-200 LADMTFDE
+200 LADMTFDDA
-208 VLDGEEQSRPLS
+208 LDGEDNNRPLS
-220 WSFYENNYEMSPDTK
+220 WSFYENNYEMSSDTK
-235 LRRSAYAS
+235 LRRSAYAAFS
-243 FTETLDQ
+243 STLND

-267 VLSRLRGYEDVTDML
+267 VLSRLRGYDDVTDML
-282 LAPQQVSKEMYNNVL
+282 ISPQQVSKEMYNNIL
-297 DIIQKELAPHM
+297 DIIQQELAPHM

-323 LMFCDLKAPLDP
+323 LLFCDLKAPLDP

-356 LGPEYGEIVERAFND
+356 LGREYGEIVERAFSD

-390 IYGAHSYILISW
+390 IYGSHSYILISW

-417 HAGHFMLAGKYQ
+417 HAGHFMLAGRYQ

-450 LLADHLLKRSDHPR
+450 LLADHLLKRSDNPR

-489 LQRRVYALASNDK
+489 LQRRVYARATKDE
-502 PITAKTLSELKGA
+502 PITAKTLSQLKGD

-523 ELVVDEGAKLTW
+523 DLVIDEGAKLTW

-575 LEALKSG
+575 LDALKAG
-582 GSLAPQELMKLAGV
+582 GSLTPQELMKLAGV
-596 DMSGSEPIRTAV
+596 DMSGPEPIRSAV
-608 SYVGSLVDELERLY
+608 AYVGSLVDELERLY

>member
-1 MYRLAE
+1 
-7 YDTMRDIGNARR
+7 
-19 MTIKME
+19 ME
-25 KIRLRSE
+25 KIRLRAE

-38 WDLRDL
+38 WDLSDL
-44 FATDAQWEQE
+44 FATDAEWEQE
-54 LLSLPD
+54 LISLPD
-60 AASDIE
+60 AATDIE

-109 NPLNIENAAKAGDIL
+109 SSVNIENAAKAGDIL

-139 SLPEGSIEKYMNE
+139 SLPEGTIEKYLNE

-164 RLIEEKAHRL
+164 RLMEEKEHRL

-200 LADMTFDE
+200 LADMTFGE

-220 WSFYENNYEMSPDTK
+220 WSFYENNYEMSADTS
-235 LRRSAYAS
+235 LRRCAYAS
-243 FTETLDQ
+243 FTETLNQ

-282 LAPQQVSKEMYNNVL
+282 LAPQQVSKEMYTNVL

-315 KRELGLDK
+315 KRELGLDQ

-341 TYDEACTLIREALDV
+341 TYEEACALIREALDV

-390 IYGAHSYILISW
+390 IYGSHSYILISW

-417 HAGHFMLAGKYQ
+417 HAVHFMLAGKYQ

-450 LLADHLLKRSDHPR
+450 LLADHLLNRSENPR

-489 LQRRVYALASNDK
+489 LQRRVYALAMNDK

-582 GSLAPQELMKLAGV
+582 GSLPPQDLMKLAGV
-596 DMSGSEPIRTAV
+596 DMSGPEPIRTAV
-608 SYVGSLVDELERLY
+608 AYVGSLVDELERLY

>member
-1 MYRLAE
+1 
-7 YDTMRDIGNARR
+7 
-19 MTIKME
+19 ME
-25 KIRLRSE
+25 KIRTRAE
-32 VMEETT
+32 VNPETT
-38 WDLRDL
+38 WDLKDL
-44 FATDAQWEQE
+44 FVTDVEWEQE
-54 LLSLPD
+54 LRSLPQ
-60 AASDIE
+60 AAAQIE
-66 TFKGTLGQ
+66 TFKGRLGEG
-74 SAGQLLACLDAR
+74 AEQLLACLDAR
-86 EALQERIGKTAA
+86 EALQERIGKTAS

-109 NPLNIENAAKAGDIL
+109 NPVNIENSAKAGDIL

-139 SLPEGSIEKYMNE
+139 DLPEGTVERYLEE
-152 LPGLEPYKRSLE
+152 LPGLEPYARSLE
-164 RLIEEKAHRL
+164 RLIREKEHRL
-174 SPETEKVLASLG
+174 TPETEKVLASLG

-193 RIYQRGK
+193 RIYLRGK
-200 LADMTFDE
+200 LADMTFDDA
-208 VLDGEEQSRPLS
+208 LDGEDNNRPLS
-220 WSFYENNYEMSPDTK
+220 WSFYENNYEMSSDTK
-235 LRRSAYAS
+235 LRRSAYAAFS
-243 FTETLDQ
+243 STLNE

-267 VLSRLRGYEDVTDML
+267 VLSRLRGYDDVTDML
-282 LAPQQVSKEMYNNVL
+282 LSPQQVSKEMYNNVL
-297 DIIQKELAPHM
+297 DIIQQELAPHM

-356 LGPEYGEIVERAFND
+356 LGPEYGEIVERAFRD

-390 IYGAHSYILISW
+390 IYGSHSYILISW

-417 HAGHFMLAGKYQ
+417 HAGHFMLAGRYQ

-450 LLADHLLKRSDHPR
+450 LLADHLLKRSDNPR

-489 LQRRVYALASNDK
+489 LQRRVYARATNDE
-502 PITAKTLSELKGA
+502 PITAKTLSQLKGD

-523 ELVVDEGAKLTW
+523 DLVIDEGAKLTW

-554 TASTAAAQKIREEG
+554 TASTAAAQQIREEG

-575 LEALKSG
+575 LDALKAG
-582 GSLAPQELMKLAGV
+582 GSLTPQELMKLAGV
-596 DMSGSEPIRTAV
+596 DMTGPEPIRSAV
-608 SYVGSLVDELERLY
+608 AYVGSLVDELERLY